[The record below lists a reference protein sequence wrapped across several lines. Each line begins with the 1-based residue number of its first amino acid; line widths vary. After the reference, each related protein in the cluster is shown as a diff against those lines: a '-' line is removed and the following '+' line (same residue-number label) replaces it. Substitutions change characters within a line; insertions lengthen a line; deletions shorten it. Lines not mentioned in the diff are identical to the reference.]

1 MIASLAEL
9 LILGVVVDWVFR
21 KLALPG
27 LVGMLLLGVAFGPFA
42 LALVDTELLA
52 ASGDLRLMAVIVI
65 LLRAGFELSR
75 QALRRVG
82 GRVVLLA
89 VIPALLEGL
98 IVAALAKLLLGLGQL
113 ESAILGAVLA
123 AVSPAVVVPLMIR
136 FIEQNRG
143 AEKGVP
149 TMVLAASALNDVL
162 VIIVYSVL
170 VGFVGSQQVNLT
182 WQLAGIP
189 ISIIIGIVVGFATG
203 SVLCWLFQR
212 VDPRATK
219 RVLVILT
226 LSVLLV
232 HLEHFSAQWLPFSAL
247 LAIMVVSIVMLERDE
262 HMAREISAKLGKVW
276 IFAEIML
283 FTMVGAQVNLEVAWQ
298 AGLAGTIVIL
308 LGLMARSMGSW
319 LCLLGSD
326 LDRGERWFVVIAY
339 LPKATV
345 QAAIG
350 GGALAAMS
358 MAGLDTGPGEVIL
371 AVAVLSILLTAPLG
385 AWGTDIAGRR
395 WLRVAAPDPHAT
407 KDSVCQAS
415 ALAE

>member
-1 MIASLAEL
+1 
-9 LILGVVVDWVFR
+9 
-21 KLALPG
+21 
-27 LVGMLLLGVAFGPFA
+27 
-42 LALVDTELLA
+42 
-52 ASGDLRLMAVIVI
+52 
-65 LLRAGFELSR
+65 
-75 QALRRVG
+75 
-82 GRVVLLA
+82 
-89 VIPALLEGL
+89 
-98 IVAALAKLLLGLGQL
+98 
-113 ESAILGAVLA
+113 
-123 AVSPAVVVPLMIR
+123 MIR

-189 ISIIIGIVVGFATG
+189 IPIIIGIVVGFATG

>member
-212 VDPRATK
+212 VNPRATK